1 METLENDR
9 TLAEGRRTETHS
21 VYLAGA
27 TLPGISL
34 FAVAFIVAY
43 RYATFFS
50 FNSPAPLWFP
60 DSVLLCALL
69 LVPRRQWWLYLL
81 TALPLRLALES
92 AAPIWFV
99 LVAFVNDS
107 LKAAMSA
114 YVLQRFT
121 AGPLRLN
128 TLRQLAIFIGAAV
141 MTVPALSALMGAAAR
156 DAAGYTFSSSFFN
169 WFVGDAIAAL
179 IVTPTLLYWCWKG
192 WRRVNA
198 KIGEIAL
205 LVVGFAACLYFTFFV
220 PHSSYSPIVLY
231 APVPFLIWAATRL
244 GPIGISTA
252 NSALAIVSMISA
264 VEGKGPFSANYS
276 DHSVLS
282 MQLFL
287 AVISLPTLVVAI
299 LIEQRR
305 DIENSLRESQE
316 HLKQLHDR
324 TQLLA
329 HKLINSQEEE
339 RRRIAR
345 DLHDHIG
352 QSLALLTVTL
362 EQRRYELL
370 SKTGVEE
377 PLINDLRAQV
387 DQIGKDVHELSHQL
401 HSSTL
406 HHLGLQAALKALCRD
421 TARQHHIVVD
431 FQAND
436 TDGVPQEISLCA
448 FRVAQEALNN
458 AVRHGRAQQIEVAI
472 QKLGN
477 VLRVSISDTGIGFD
491 PAVLSD
497 GLGLISMQE
506 RLRMLGGQLVIKSK
520 PGNGTEIGAEVP
532 LREAA

>member
-1 METLENDR
+1 M
-9 TLAEGRRTETHS
+9 GRRTETRS

-27 TLPGISL
+27 TLPGILL

-121 AGPLRLN
+121 AGPVRLN
-128 TLRQLAIFIGAAV
+128 TLRQLATFHRGSSHNGSGPIC
-141 MTVPALSALMGAAAR
+141 PDGAAAR

-192 WRRVNA
+192 WRRINA

-220 PHSSYSPIVLY
+220 PHSSYSPIVLD

-252 NSALAIVSMISA
+252 I
-264 VEGKGPFSANYS
+264 
-276 DHSVLS
+276 
-282 MQLFL
+282 
-287 AVISLPTLVVAI
+287 
-299 LIEQRR
+299 R
-305 DIENSLRESQE
+305 
-316 HLKQLHDR
+316 HL
-324 TQLLA
+324 
-329 HKLINSQEEE
+329 
-339 RRRIAR
+339 
-345 DLHDHIG
+345 
-352 QSLALLTVTL
+352 QSC
-362 EQRRYELL
+362 Q
-370 SKTGVEE
+370 
-377 PLINDLRAQV
+377 
-387 DQIGKDVHELSHQL
+387 
-401 HSSTL
+401 
-406 HHLGLQAALKALCRD
+406 
-421 TARQHHIVVD
+421 
-431 FQAND
+431 
-436 TDGVPQEISLCA
+436 
-448 FRVAQEALNN
+448 
-458 AVRHGRAQQIEVAI
+458 
-472 QKLGN
+472 
-477 VLRVSISDTGIGFD
+477 
-491 PAVLSD
+491 
-497 GLGLISMQE
+497 
-506 RLRMLGGQLVIKSK
+506 
-520 PGNGTEIGAEVP
+520 
-532 LREAA
+532 